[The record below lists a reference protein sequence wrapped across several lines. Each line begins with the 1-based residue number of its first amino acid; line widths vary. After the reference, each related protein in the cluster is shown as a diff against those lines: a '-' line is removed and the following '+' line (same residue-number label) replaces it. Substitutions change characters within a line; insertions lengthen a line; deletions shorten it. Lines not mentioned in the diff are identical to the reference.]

1 MTGDCMNFL
10 QRILD
15 YFSDIIGW
23 VFLATILAAA
33 CTFIFAIVAEGFA
46 KDYDKYAHMLKI
58 VFFTLLVVFSI
69 GMITKSYWLI

>member
-1 MTGDCMNFL
+1 MNFP

-33 CTFIFAIVAEGFA
+33 CTFIFAIIAEGFS
-46 KDYDKYAHMLKI
+46 KDYNKYTYMLKI

-69 GMITKSYWLI
+69 GMVTKSMLI